1 MANSPEDNSNEPEGY
16 RDWSHD
22 LATLQEIG
30 EELLEEW
37 RTEHPQSPRDFP
49 AVRWLADNGYSHLRW
64 VLREK
69 HDMGTPEFFILLT
82 SAGGSEEYEWSIDDV
97 ATIERANAYLD
108 DRIECRGW
116 RPSTSRTQ
124 RARINEV
131 LRRFADE
138 YGDDRIL
145 AIANDPERKTDVY
158 ESFKE
163 VVKSLREELTSD
175 DSTHHHVR
183 AAHRFLEWLDR
194 SDRIA
199 YDPMEN
205 IENEF
210 RWEWQSDS
218 TPLTP
223 DQIRRLWIAAETDDE
238 RMLVIG
244 YCVWGVR
251 TKELSAVHVDQI
263 TLDVHDSYIEFEEP
277 DRKNGQGQ
285 VSLMFGLDALANLLD
300 ERAQRP
306 NWNGYLFPS
315 DAANRSFL
323 SPKQMRRRF
332 KDLCR
337 KAGVKVDGDVGTPK
351 HGRAFYYNILAD
363 AESDLLETAGEIA
376 EEQGA
381 NDAEAVRDFYLTPEK
396 RRRYRRTFFR
406 QHIRR
411 ILPDDAHTQYST
423 RTDFD
428 SSLDDFE

>member
-1 MANSPEDNSNEPEGY
+1 MANSPGDHSNEPEGY
-16 RDWSHD
+16 RNWSHD

-37 RTEHPQSPRDFP
+37 RTDHPQSPRDYP
-49 AVRWLADNGYSHLRW
+49 AVRWLSDNGYSHLRW

-82 SAGGSEEYEWSIDDV
+82 SAGGTEEYEWSIDDV

-116 RPSTSRTQ
+116 RPSTTRTQ

-145 AIANDPERKTDVY
+145 AIANDPGRKTDVY

-183 AAHRFLEWLDR
+183 AAHRFFEWLDR

-205 IENEF
+205 IEDEF
-210 RWEWQSDS
+210 RWDWQSDS

-223 DQIRRLWIAAETDDE
+223 DQIRRLWAAAETDEE

-251 TKELSAVHVDQI
+251 TKELPAVHVDQI

-315 DAANRSFL
+315 DAADRSFL
-323 SPKQMRRRF
+323 SAKQMRRRF

-337 KAGVKVDGDVGTPK
+337 KAGVKVDGKVGTPK

-381 NDAEAVRDFYLTPEK
+381 NDAKAVRDFYLTPEK
-396 RRRYRRTFFR
+396 RRRYRRILFR

-428 SSLDDFE
+428 SPLDDFE

>member
-1 MANSPEDNSNEPEGY
+1 MAESPDDASDESAGY
-16 RDWSHD
+16 QNWSHD
-22 LATLQEIG
+22 LASLQEVG
-30 EELLEEW
+30 EEILEEW
-37 RTEHPQSPRDFP
+37 RTDHPQSPRDYP
-49 AVRWLADNGYSHLRW
+49 PVRWLTDNGYSHLRW
-64 VLREK
+64 ILYEK
-69 HDMGTPEFFILLT
+69 HDMGIPEFFILLT
-82 SAGGSEEYEWSIDDV
+82 SAGGTEEYVWDINDV
-97 ATIERANAYLD
+97 ATIERAETYLD
-108 DRIECRGW
+108 DRIECRNLNA
-116 RPSTSRTQ
+116 TTARTY
-124 RARINEV
+124 RARINEIF
-131 LRRFADE
+131 RRFANE
-138 YGDDRIL
+138 YGDDNII
-145 AIANDPERKTDVY
+145 AITNDPEEKTDVY

-163 VVKSLREELTSD
+163 VIKSLREDSNSD
-175 DSTHHHVR
+175 ASVHQYVR
-183 AAHRFLEWLDR
+183 AAHRFFEWLDR

-199 YDPMEN
+199 YDPMED
-205 IENEF
+205 IEDEF
-210 RWEWQSDS
+210 RWDRKSDS

-223 DQIRRLWIAAETDDE
+223 DQIRRMWLVAETDEE

-251 TKELSAVHVDQI
+251 TKELPAVHIDQI
-263 TLDVHDSYIEFEEP
+263 TLDIHGPYIEFEEP

-285 VSLMFGLDALANLLD
+285 VSLIFGLDALANLVD

-306 NWNGYLFPS
+306 NWDGYLFPS

-337 KAGVKVDGDVGTPK
+337 KAGVKVDGKVATPK

-381 NDAEAVRDFYLTPEK
+381 NDAKAVRDFYLTPEK
-396 RRRYRRTFFR
+396 RRRYRRILFR

-411 ILPDDAHTQYST
+411 ILPNDAHTQYST

>member
-16 RDWSHD
+16 HDWSHD
-22 LATLQEIG
+22 LTNLQELG

-37 RTEHPQSPRDFP
+37 RTDRSQSPRDYP
-49 AVRWLADNGYSHLRW
+49 AVRWLSDNGYSHLRW

-116 RPSTSRTQ
+116 RTSTMRTQ

-138 YGDDRIL
+138 YGDDEIL
-145 AIANDPERKTDVY
+145 SIANDPRRKTDVY
-158 ESFKE
+158 DCFKE

-175 DSTHHHVR
+175 DSVHHHVR
-183 AAHRFLEWLDR
+183 AAHRFFEWLDR

-199 YDPMEN
+199 YDPMGN
-205 IENEF
+205 IEDEF
-210 RWEWQSDS
+210 RWDWQSES
-218 TPLTP
+218 TPLTA
-223 DQIRRLWIAAETDDE
+223 DQIQRLWVVAETDEE

-251 TKELSAVHVDQI
+251 TKELPAVHVDQI
-263 TLDVHDSYIEFEEP
+263 TLDVHESYIEFEEP

-300 ERAQRP
+300 KRAQRP
-306 NWNGYLFPS
+306 DWNGYLFPS
-315 DAANRSFL
+315 DASDRSFL
-323 SPKQMRRRF
+323 SPKQMYRRF

-337 KAGVKVDGDVGTPK
+337 KAGVKVDGNTGTPK

-363 AESDLLETAGEIA
+363 AEADLLETAGEIA
-376 EEQGA
+376 GEQGA
-381 NDAEAVRDFYLTPEK
+381 NDAKAVRDFYLTPEK
-396 RRRYRRTFFR
+396 RRRYRRTLFR
-406 QHIRR
+406 QRIRR
-411 ILPDDAHTQYST
+411 ILPEDAHTQYST
-423 RTDFD
+423 RTDLD